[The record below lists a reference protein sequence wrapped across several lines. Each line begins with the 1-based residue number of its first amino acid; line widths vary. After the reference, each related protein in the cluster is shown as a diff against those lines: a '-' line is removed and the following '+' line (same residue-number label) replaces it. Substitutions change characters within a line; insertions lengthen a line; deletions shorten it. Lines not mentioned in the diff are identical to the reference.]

1 MLLVILSALYASAT
15 AQITVGAA
23 TFPKAGDTLSYAFD
37 TAPTINA
44 ATPPGGN
51 QTWDFSALQTTEVD
65 QTIFSPTSAGTNK
78 DKFPGADMVLL
89 GTSGETYYNATNTK
103 WENMGFVGSQAGSFN
118 TVVTAKYSPVL
129 TERHAPLN
137 FFDIF
142 QQESNLNLPFSTAAL
157 PDTLLAALPIK
168 PDSIRVKTNLKRTE
182 VVDGWGVC
190 KIPGG
195 NYPVLRMKR
204 TEYTKTG
211 IDIKIGFFWLDLS
224 QLLPAGTGGALGNL
238 LSPDT
243 TVTYR
248 FLSNTD
254 KEEIAVVTMDP
265 TLSKA
270 ERVRFKNNETTSA
283 EEVSDFAPGSA
294 SIQAFPNPAIEWV
307 RFDCSNIPSG
317 NYTLKIFNII
327 GKVIWRQNLRISG
340 SHSVRVEL
348 DKFKKG
354 TYLYS
359 LVDGKGNIIGT
370 KRLVIIKP

>member
-1 MLLVILSALYASAT
+1 MLLVILSAIYASAT
-15 AQITVGAA
+15 AQITVSAA
-23 TFPKAGDTLSYAFD
+23 TFPKAGDTLAYATD
-37 TAPTINA
+37 TAPNVNA

-51 QTWDFSALQTTEVD
+51 QTWDFSGLQATEVNE
-65 QTIFSPTSAGTNK
+65 TIFQPVSAGANK
-78 DKFPGADMVLL
+78 DKFPGADMVLI
-89 GTSGETYYNATNTK
+89 GANGESYYNLTNTK
-103 WENMGFVGSQAGSFN
+103 WENMGFVGSQAGLFN
-118 TVVTAKYSPVL
+118 AVLTAKYSPVVV
-129 TERHAPLN
+129 ERYAPLN

-142 QQESNLNLPFSTAAL
+142 QQESNLNLPFSADAL
-157 PDTLLAALPIK
+157 PANILSTLPIK
-168 PDSIRVKTNLKRTE
+168 PDSVRVKINLKRTE

-195 NYPVLRMKR
+195 SYPVLRAKR
-204 TEYTKTG
+204 TDYNKTG
-211 IDIKIGFFWLDLS
+211 IDVKVGFFWLDLS
-224 QLLPAGTGGALGNL
+224 QLIPAGSGGPFGNL

-248 FLSNTD
+248 FLSNTQ
-254 KEEIAVVTMDP
+254 KEEIAAVTMDAS
-265 TLSKA
+265 LSTT
-270 ERVRFKNNETTSA
+270 ERVRFKNNTVTA
-283 EEVSDFAPGSA
+283 VEEEDSFAPGSA

-307 RFDCSNIPSG
+307 RFDCSNIPTG

-327 GKVIWRQNLRISG
+327 GKVIWRQNFRISG